1 MKEGK
6 VLIICAP
13 SGTGKSTIISS
24 LRERGLQFHFSV
36 SATSRAPREGERDG
50 VDYFFLT
57 LDEMR
62 HRIERDEFIEYE
74 EVYAGTIYGTLK
86 QQVETQLASGKNIVF
101 DVDVNGGLRIKQ
113 YFGERA
119 LSLFIQPPS
128 IAALRSRLEKRGTE
142 TEEKIT
148 MRLARA
154 EYELSR
160 ADAFDRIVI
169 NDTLE
174 KAEAETYDIVS
185 AFLNATS
192 QPRDNETPQPCE

>member
-62 HRIERDEFIEYE
+62 QRIERDEFIEYE

-169 NDTLE
+169 NDTLD